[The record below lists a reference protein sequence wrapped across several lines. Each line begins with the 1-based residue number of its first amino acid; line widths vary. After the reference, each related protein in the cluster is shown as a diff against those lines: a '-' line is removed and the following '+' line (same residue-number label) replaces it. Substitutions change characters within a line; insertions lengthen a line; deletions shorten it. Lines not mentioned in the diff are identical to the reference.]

1 MHKLMHKL
9 MNKLTL
15 AVLTVCLPVISLP
28 LFSIPVCGADEALPS
43 VDTIVGH
50 FIAATG
56 GKAAWEARHSQ
67 VEHATIEF
75 AKQGLKGSLIIYE
88 AAPDKYL
95 GVTELPG
102 IGKIAAGSNGE
113 VAWENSALQ
122 GPRIKQGDEKA
133 DALREGAFNAPL
145 FWQKLY
151 AKGETAGSET
161 AEGHDCYKV
170 VLTPK
175 EGKPVTEF
183 YDKKTGLMIKTTATV
198 SSQMGDVNAEILFDD
213 YRKEGDLL
221 SPHRLV
227 NRAAQQEFVVEIQS
241 VDVNPDLP
249 KDRFDLPPE
258 VRALLN
264 QGAPAGAKPA
274 PAPANHGA
282 VEANP
287 VAAAG
292 QSAADLQ
299 PRSAGHP
306 SAGHPSAGD
315 PSAIPGAAE
324 VKPPP
329 AAADRG
335 TAEALSAQ
343 SVPGEGGKLAIYMA
357 GNPVANE
364 TYTVKRSDR
373 WIEIDGSG
381 SASLGPMKIDIE
393 RFQVLTD
400 TGYRP
405 LQAVAKAK
413 MGAIQMN
420 VSASFAD
427 GKATNEIDTGQG
439 PQTKSFAVHP
449 DAIVVNSNLPL
460 YPWTLLAMRA
470 NFDTHDPQQF
480 PICVLGQAEVNASV
494 VFKGREHV
502 DFAGKSAELNR
513 IAVSGATPDGQP
525 LSIDFW
531 VDDHRKLIKI
541 AVPSQAVEAYQEGFE
556 PLASVHTTP
565 PAAPR

>member
-1 MHKLMHKL
+1 

-15 AVLTVCLPVISLP
+15 AVLTVSLPVVSLP
-28 LFSIPVCGADEALPS
+28 LSSIPIFGADEALPS
-43 VDTIVGH
+43 VETVVGH

-56 GKAAWEARHSQ
+56 GRAAWEARHSQ

-145 FWQKLY
+145 VWQKLY
-151 AKGETAGSET
+151 ARGETVGSET
-161 AEGHDCYKV
+161 AEGRDCFKV

-175 EGKPVTEF
+175 EGRPVTEF
-183 YDKKTGLMIKTTATV
+183 YDKKSGLMIKTTATV
-198 SSQMGDVNAEILFDD
+198 SSQMGDVNAEILFED

-221 SPHRLV
+221 TPHRLV

-258 VRALLN
+258 VQALLN
-264 QGAPAGAKPA
+264 KAAPAGTKPA
-274 PAPANHGA
+274 AAPANHGA
-282 VEANP
+282 VELNP
-287 VAAAG
+287 ATAAG
-292 QSAADLQ
+292 QGAAKVE
-299 PRSAGHP
+299 PRSAG
-306 SAGHPSAGD
+306 D
-315 PSAIPGAAE
+315 PPASNPGAAQ
-324 VKPPP
+324 VKPPLS
-329 AAADRG
+329 AANYGAD
-335 TAEALSAQ
+335 EALSAH
-343 SVPGEGGKLAIYMA
+343 SAAGEGGKLAIYMA
-357 GNPVANE
+357 GNPVASE

-400 TGYRP
+400 TRYQP

-420 VSASFAD
+420 VNASFAD
-427 GKATNEIDTGQG
+427 GKATNQIDTGQG
-439 PQTKSFAVHP
+439 PQTKSFAMHP

-470 NFDTHDPQQF
+470 NFDTHDAQQF
-480 PICVLGQAEVNASV
+480 PIFVLGQAEVNASV

-502 DFAGKSAELNR
+502 DFAGKSAELNHL
-513 IAVSGATPDGQP
+513 AVSGTTPQGQP
-525 LSIDFW
+525 ISLDFW
-531 VDDHRKLIKI
+531 VDDNRKLIKI
-541 AVPSQAVEAYQEGFE
+541 AVPSQGVEAYQEGFG
-556 PLASVHTTP
+556 PSTAH
-565 PAAPR
+565 